1 MCWSAITR
9 LIIHAGMF
17 DHWLDAQV
25 QASLGTMHKAIDRA
39 VSIHNNR
46 ANRRSDTGR
55 DRCAANAAAGDPD
68 SDALQGPAAAL
79 EARSILAPVP
89 AAADLVFS
97 AAP

>member
-1 MCWSAITR
+1 MVE
-9 LIIHAGMF
+9 F
-17 DHWLDAQV
+17 DQWFDSQV

-46 ANRRSDTGR
+46 ANRLSDTAR
-55 DRCAANAAAGDPD
+55 DQCAASSADPD
-68 SDALQGPAAAL
+68 SDAAQEPAAAL
-79 EARSILAPVP
+79 EARIILAPVP